1 MKVRFCVN
9 EDGRLRGPNKP
20 CEGCICEVEN
30 EQYLAAPRVVKGT
43 VGLEPTMEGRNRRE
57 WMNKR
62 NEAIQ
67 RAGYKPPDGV
77 TFGRKGAK

>member
-1 MKVRFCVN
+1 MSR
-9 EDGRLRGPNKP
+9 R
-20 CEGCICEVEN
+20 
-30 EQYLAAPRVVKGT
+30 EQYPAAPAVQKGT
-43 VGLEPTMEGRNRRE
+43 RNLVPTEEGKRRRE

-77 TFGRKGAK
+77 TFGRKGTK